1 MELTITEKALSKIQE
16 YNTQNNY
23 YLLLRYDTVGCG
35 CGVNGVPT
43 IGLVKQK
50 DDSQI
55 EVKTHTMPTIVDKM
69 QSVFF
74 AENMKLDFSG
84 GTFRLSSPEGILN
97 PFISTTNLTD

>member
-1 MELTITEKALSKIQE
+1 MELTITDKAINKINE
-16 YNTQNNY
+16 LNTSDQN

-43 IGLVKQK
+43 IGLVDHKG
-50 DDSQI
+50 DSHI
-55 EVKTHTMPTIVDKM
+55 DVKTASMPTIINKM

-74 AENMKLDFSG
+74 AEDMKLDFVG

-97 PFISTTNLTD
+97 PFISTTNLQD